1 MTGSM
6 RHTTRRAG
14 VRHLVTCLVLALALA
29 TTALTAWADEA
40 ATPGRVIDPVRHAD
54 EYSAVL
60 YNSANGLPTSEAN
73 DIVQSDE
80 GFIWIGSYSGL
91 IRYDGTTFERMDSS
105 MGIGGVACL
114 HVDEQDRL
122 WIGTN
127 DSGLAMLDDD
137 NLRWWGVADGLGSN
151 KITDIEEDGSGTIY
165 VGTSAGIS
173 VVNPDLTLS
182 AAADYR
188 LGTAYIDSIR
198 KGAGNLVYCL
208 TSTDDYFAMRKGLLV
223 EYINHNETSIPGMT
237 CIAADLND
245 PGSLYVGTED
255 SLLYHGNPKRD
266 ATAMEVV
273 DVSPLNNVVD
283 IEQIGDQVWL
293 CGRTGIGLLDDE
305 GFHYLG
311 NLPLNGSVNQV
322 IQDYEGNLW
331 FTSSRQ
337 GVMKLVPNRFMDLSA
352 RYGLGKMVVNSTCM
366 HDGQLFLGTD
376 TGLVVIGADGPVT
389 SLPLTSATTA
399 SGADLGESDLLE
411 LLDGCR
417 IRSVLH
423 DSQDRLWISTWRGVG
438 LIRYD
443 HGTVVAFNEE
453 DGFPTNHFRAVS
465 ETPNGSIIV
474 ACAGGVGVLEGDR
487 LTRLYDGD
495 DGIANLEVLTVAS
508 GPYGEVLAGTDGG
521 GIYVFDGRGAHFI
534 NEHDGLS
541 SGIVMRIKYDAAHKL
556 YWVVTSNS
564 LAYMDENYHVT
575 TLHQFPYSNNFDLY
589 ESSQGDMWVLSSNGI
604 YVTSTEQLI
613 ANGKIES
620 VHYGIANGLPHLT
633 TSNSY
638 SELTPD
644 GNLYIAGSSGVTKVN
659 IETPLEVIG
668 SLKQS
673 IPYLDAD
680 GTHVYPDKAGNFTLG
695 SHVRKLTVHA
705 YVYTYSLTNPQVSY
719 QLMGFDDE
727 PTTISCSEL
736 GPISYT
742 NLPGGEYR
750 FVMKLQD
757 AMGRESKTMSVLITK
772 QKALYEQAWFYVVT
786 LGLAALSIMVLV
798 RAYVNRQMRALEEKH
813 REEAEH
819 ERISNELR
827 MANQIQAGS
836 LPHIFPPFPERE
848 EFDLYASMDPAKEVG
863 GDFYDF
869 FLIDD
874 DHLCL
879 VIADVSGKGIP
890 AALFMMISKV
900 ILQSFATAGQSVADA
915 LAKTNEALV
924 ADNQADMFVTV
935 WMGILEI
942 STGKLVAANAGHEY
956 PAIKRAGGSFELLKD
971 KHGLMIGIMEGMRYK
986 EYHLQLEPGDKLFVY
1001 TDGVPEATDAQNQ
1014 MFGLE
1019 RMIDALNSQPD
1030 DAPQQLLANVRAA
1043 VDGFVQGAEQFDDLT
1058 MLCLE
1063 YKGVQ

>member
-6 RHTTRRAG
+6 RLTTRRAG
-14 VRHLVTCLVLALALA
+14 VRHLVACLVLALALA

-173 VVNPDLTLS
+173 VVNPDLTIS
-182 AAADYR
+182 TAADYR

-237 CIAADLND
+237 CITADLND

-453 DGFPTNHFRAVS
+453 DGFVTTSIAAQTLDLNAGQLIDRIGVMLGLHFPCGKELEKLALSCTEKVRARATLKGMDCCLSGGQNIAEKYLKEGKSPEFIARFAMEFVTSAVVGMS
-465 ETPNGSIIV
+465 EKLKEQYGDLPFV
-474 ACAGGVGVLEGDR
+474 YAGGVMSDSIIRE
-487 LTRLYDGD
+487 
-495 DGIANLEVLTVAS
+495 NLQRRFDCVFAKPEFSSDNAAGTA
-508 GPYGEVLAGTDGG
+508 VLA
-521 GIYVFDGRGAHFI
+521 FI
-534 NEHDGLS
+534 
-541 SGIVMRIKYDAAHKL
+541 
-556 YWVVTSNS
+556 
-564 LAYMDENYHVT
+564 
-575 TLHQFPYSNNFDLY
+575 
-589 ESSQGDMWVLSSNGI
+589 
-604 YVTSTEQLI
+604 
-613 ANGKIES
+613 
-620 VHYGIANGLPHLT
+620 
-633 TSNSY
+633 
-638 SELTPD
+638 
-644 GNLYIAGSSGVTKVN
+644 
-659 IETPLEVIG
+659 
-668 SLKQS
+668 
-673 IPYLDAD
+673 
-680 GTHVYPDKAGNFTLG
+680 
-695 SHVRKLTVHA
+695 
-705 YVYTYSLTNPQVSY
+705 
-719 QLMGFDDE
+719 
-727 PTTISCSEL
+727 
-736 GPISYT
+736 
-742 NLPGGEYR
+742 
-750 FVMKLQD
+750 
-757 AMGRESKTMSVLITK
+757 
-772 QKALYEQAWFYVVT
+772 
-786 LGLAALSIMVLV
+786 
-798 RAYVNRQMRALEEKH
+798 
-813 REEAEH
+813 
-819 ERISNELR
+819 
-827 MANQIQAGS
+827 
-836 LPHIFPPFPERE
+836 
-848 EFDLYASMDPAKEVG
+848 
-863 GDFYDF
+863 
-869 FLIDD
+869 
-874 DHLCL
+874 
-879 VIADVSGKGIP
+879 
-890 AALFMMISKV
+890 
-900 ILQSFATAGQSVADA
+900 
-915 LAKTNEALV
+915 
-924 ADNQADMFVTV
+924 
-935 WMGILEI
+935 
-942 STGKLVAANAGHEY
+942 
-956 PAIKRAGGSFELLKD
+956 KD
-971 KHGLMIGIMEGMRYK
+971 
-986 EYHLQLEPGDKLFVY
+986 Q
-1001 TDGVPEATDAQNQ
+1001 
-1014 MFGLE
+1014 
-1019 RMIDALNSQPD
+1019 
-1030 DAPQQLLANVRAA
+1030 
-1043 VDGFVQGAEQFDDLT
+1043 
-1058 MLCLE
+1058 
-1063 YKGVQ
+1063 